1 MDENID
7 KVIGL
12 IRKSVVAMPGL
23 DLIVTP
29 EIIFDGSSSDHTKSL
44 VTLDGPQVK
53 RLRDICKEIK
63 IEIAHLY
70 NYMKIAIQK
79 FLDKEKFNLEYQ
91 ILQVS
96 RTRTLYLFTQIIN
109 YIDINKNYFNVF
121 LNDLNSYPNKENDA
135 KILLELIKEN
145 RKNFI
150 KINQIIQK
158 YNESLNFY
166 VNILFRN
173 Q

>member
-1 MDENID
+1 
-7 KVIGL
+7 
-12 IRKSVVAMPGL
+12 
-23 DLIVTP
+23 
-29 EIIFDGSSSDHTKSL
+29 
-44 VTLDGPQVK
+44 
-53 RLRDICKEIK
+53 
-63 IEIAHLY
+63 
-70 NYMKIAIQK
+70 MKIAIQK

-145 RKNFI
+145 SKNFI